1 MMQCTISTIQKMFE
15 LLSDEIKDSKYIKRI
30 RTCNKLITIEVS
42 PHIQINI
49 GAQCQGE
56 GPFGLDFKV
65 SGLTMDVINF
75 DNGRV
80 IESNLLPFIDNV
92 GIIYDYGN
100 DEDDTVVYAE
110 LTEETKKRITDDFA
124 SAVIETAQFYT
135 KNKHNLK

>member
-1 MMQCTISTIQKMFE
+1 MQCTISTIQKMFE

-30 RTCNKLITIEVS
+30 RICNKLITIEVN

-92 GIIYDYGN
+92 DIIHD
-100 DEDDTVVYAE
+100 DENEDGEEVVYAE
-110 LTEETKKRITDDFA
+110 LTEESKKRITEDFA
-124 SAVIETAQFYT
+124 AAVIETAQFYT
-135 KNKHNLK
+135 KK